1 MTYYP
6 KNLFLRA
13 RVALLQFVANTLV
26 KRAESTL
33 DSREAF
39 LEVYTQAA
47 RLNAYAI
54 VFYGIYLD

>member
-1 MTYYP
+1 MTHYP
-6 KNLFLRA
+6 KNPFLRA
-13 RVALLQFVANTLV
+13 RVALLQFVANSLV

>member
-1 MTYYP
+1 MTHYP
-6 KNLFLRA
+6 KNPFLRA
-13 RVALLQFVANTLV
+13 RLALFQSLANILV
-26 KRAESTL
+26 KKAESTL

-39 LEVYTQAA
+39 LEVFEQAA

>member
-1 MTYYP
+1 MTHYP
-6 KNLFLRA
+6 KNLFLRL
-13 RVALLQFVANTLV
+13 RVALFQSLANTLV
-26 KRAESTL
+26 KKAESTL

>member
-1 MTYYP
+1 MNHYP

>member
-13 RVALLQFVANTLV
+13 IVALLQFVANTLV

-47 RLNAYAI
+47 SLNAYAI

>member
-1 MTYYP
+1 MTHYP

>member
-1 MTYYP
+1 MTHYP
-6 KNLFLRA
+6 KNPFLRA
-13 RVALLQFVANTLV
+13 RVTLFQFVANTLV

>member
-1 MTYYP
+1 MTHYP

-13 RVALLQFVANTLV
+13 RVALFQSVANTLV

-33 DSREAF
+33 DSPEAF